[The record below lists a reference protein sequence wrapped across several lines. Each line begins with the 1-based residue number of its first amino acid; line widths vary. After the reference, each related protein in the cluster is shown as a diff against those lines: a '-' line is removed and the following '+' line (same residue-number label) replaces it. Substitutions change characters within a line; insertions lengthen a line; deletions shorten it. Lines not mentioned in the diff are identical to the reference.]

1 LELAGAVGSSKV
13 STGGQSE
20 LEGLQLEALGPA
32 TLVVLAAAYGVLGYL
47 GLVDG
52 PIDPDAF
59 LVGISLLATV
69 GAATWLTGRRP
80 RLAARVLVGGLV
92 VSLGLALHLH
102 PSFGVAAMFGP
113 AVILAGV
120 LLGWRFSVA
129 PAALGTAA
137 VLIALK
143 VPTTGPSL
151 DNVLLPLS
159 IWSGLPLS
167 WLLTRPART
176 ALSWAWHSYD
186 QALAMAE
193 QLRDRQGEL
202 GRLSKSLQE
211 TCYRLECVNRELEEA
226 RQAAEEARRLKAQF
240 AASIS
245 HELRTPLNLIIGFS
259 EMMVLAPRAYR
270 GERLPERYQGDVEA
284 IYRNACHLSD
294 LVDDVLELSQID
306 ANRLGLEKELVS
318 LAEVVDEAVAAVAS
332 MFRDKQLALITHI
345 PSDIPPLY
353 ADRTRIRQ
361 VLINLLNN
369 AARFT
374 EEGGVRISAEA
385 DGHEVVVSVADT
397 GVGIPPR
404 DIPRVFEEFHQIERP
419 GRLSQGG
426 SGLGLTITKRFV
438 ELHGGSI
445 WVESTPG
452 VGSTFRFSL
461 PLCGN
466 VAALPS
472 RTNWTTRVRPADGA
486 EQRKSVLVLGD
497 DSEPLRILQ
506 RHLDGYQVVRA
517 TSVRDACRR
526 ASRGEACAVIATSP
540 EATEDWQRQRAV
552 DGEAGSL
559 PLISCTFRTIRDV
572 RVRLGVA
579 EYLVKPVSRDLVKTV
594 LRRLGRGVRDLLV
607 VDDDPEMLRL
617 LGQMIA
623 SISGQ
628 YRVRLA
634 SDGVTAL
641 AQMRESRPGAVVLD
655 LIMPGID
662 GYAVLE
668 EMRGDEELRSVPVVV
683 VTARGAEEET
693 VVATTLSVSRG
704 EGLSV
709 AETVRCLKASLDGLL
724 RPWQPAPERRAELA
738 V

>member
-1 LELAGAVGSSKV
+1 MGVAGEASLPAMHPGRRSDLEEL
-13 STGGQSE
+13 QSE
-20 LEGLQLEALGPA
+20 ALQPAMLVAL
-32 TLVVLAAAYGVLGYL
+32 TAAYGILAYL
-47 GLVDG
+47 GLTNDSR
-52 PIDPDAF
+52 DTCAF
-59 LVGISLLATV
+59 LVAIGVLSSV
-69 GAATWLTGRRP
+69 CVAAWLRRLDP
-80 RLAARVLVGGLV
+80 RPAACALVGGLIA
-92 VSLGLALHLH
+92 SLGLASHLH
-102 PSFGVAAMFGP
+102 PSPGVVAMLAP
-113 AVILAGV
+113 VVVLAGV
-120 LLGWRFSVA
+120 LLDWRSSIIATLLATIVA
-129 PAALGTAA
+129 LATL
-137 VLIALK
+137 
-143 VPTTGPSL
+143 TGSGGGLSL
-151 DNVLLPLS
+151 DGVLLIVAVS
-159 IWSGLPLS
+159 SGLPLS

-306 ANRLGLEKELVS
+306 ANRLGLEKELVP
-318 LAEVVDEAVAAVAS
+318 LAEIADEAVAAVAS
-332 MFRDKQLALITHI
+332 MFRDKQLALVTHI
-345 PSDIPPLY
+345 PSDVPPLY
-353 ADRTRIRQ
+353 VDRTRIRQ

-374 EEGGVRISAEA
+374 EEGGVRISAES

-404 DIPRVFEEFHQIERP
+404 DIPRVFEEFHQIERS
-419 GRLSQGG
+419 GRHSQGG

-461 PLCGN
+461 PLCDN

-472 RTNWTTRVRPADGA
+472 RTNWATRVRPADGA
-486 EQRKSVLVLGD
+486 GQRKPVLVLGD
-497 DSEPLRILQ
+497 DPEPLRILQ
-506 RHLDGYQVVRA
+506 RHLDGYQIARA
-517 TSVRDACRR
+517 TSLRDACRR

-540 EATEDWQRQRAV
+540 EATEDWQRLRAV
-552 DGEAGSL
+552 DGEARNL

-641 AQMRESRPGAVVLD
+641 AQMRESRPDAVVLD

-668 EMRGDEELRSVPVVV
+668 EMRGDEKLRSVPVVV

-724 RPWQPAPERRAELA
+724 RPWQPVPERRAEPA